1 LEVSTAG
8 GASEHSADGHGC
20 VFHDGLS
27 QAVSSFE
34 FLVSGSE
41 QADVI
46 TAVLFDSE
54 LESRNSELETNL
66 RFTNLMSTILFILFA
81 GLAIG
86 SAIAMVSQRNPLYSA
101 ISLIGVFIALASIYV
116 TLAAP
121 FIAAVQVIVY
131 AGAIMVLVIFVI
143 MLLNV
148 EQEEPRRRRLRF
160 LVPAAIGMAAILIA
174 ETAFILYSVQ
184 TTPGQVSRG
193 LSDVGL
199 TYSIGEGLFTRYLL
213 PFEITSI
220 LLLMAIVGAMSL
232 ARRTGFLSSTAR
244 VVPGSQVLAMDIV
257 NPRAIGDQRPV
268 ETNTT
273 DEAAHL
279 LGVDRMRNREE

>member
-1 LEVSTAG
+1 
-8 GASEHSADGHGC
+8 
-20 VFHDGLS
+20 
-27 QAVSSFE
+27 
-34 FLVSGSE
+34 
-41 QADVI
+41 
-46 TAVLFDSE
+46 
-54 LESRNSELETNL
+54 
-66 RFTNLMSTILFILFA
+66 MSTLLFILFA

-148 EQEEPRRRRLRF
+148 EQEEPRRKRLRF

-184 TTPGQVSRG
+184 TSPGQVSRG

-244 VVPGSQVLAMDIV
+244 VVPGTQVLAMDIV
-257 NPRAIGDQRPV
+257 NPRAVGDQRPV
-268 ETNTT
+268 ETKTT

-279 LGVDRMRNREE
+279 LGVDRLRNPEE

>member
-1 LEVSTAG
+1 M
-8 GASEHSADGHGC
+8 
-20 VFHDGLS
+20 
-27 QAVSSFE
+27 
-34 FLVSGSE
+34 
-41 QADVI
+41 
-46 TAVLFDSE
+46 
-54 LESRNSELETNL
+54 
-66 RFTNLMSTILFILFA
+66 MSTILFIVFA

-148 EQEEPRRRRLRF
+148 EQVEPRRKRLRF

-174 ETAFILYSVQ
+174 EAAFILYSVE
-184 TTPGQVSRG
+184 TTSTQAPHL

-199 TYSIGEGLFTRYLL
+199 TSSIGEGLFTRYLL

-232 ARRTGFLSSTAR
+232 ARRSGFLSPNAR
-244 VVPGSQVLAMDIV
+244 VVPGTQVLAMDIV
-257 NPRAIGDQRPV
+257 NPRAVGDQRPV
-268 ETNTT
+268 EANTT

-279 LGVDRMRNREE
+279 LGIDSLRDPDR